1 MLLKQLTQITSF
13 EFLLSSTAD
22 SYVDYHRYH
31 PACCKLHNHILARV
45 IICYYSYTKSKTL
58 SNNCKMIFRL
68 HPMKLNLHG
77 EVKMTDTERNEFSQ
91 EIAIFITAFAAEVRD
106 LKKTIGTNPKTSSSN
121 GKTPSGDTS
130 KEGISHKE
138 DISTFLLEVRH
149 CHYSL
154 HLVIFNFP
162 IHVH

>member
-1 MLLKQLTQITSF
+1 
-13 EFLLSSTAD
+13 
-22 SYVDYHRYH
+22 
-31 PACCKLHNHILARV
+31 
-45 IICYYSYTKSKTL
+45 
-58 SNNCKMIFRL
+58 MIFRL

-77 EVKMTDTERNEFSQ
+77 EVKMNDTERNEFSQ

-106 LKKTIGTNPKTSSSN
+106 LKKTISTNPKTSSSN

-149 CHYSL
+149 Y
-154 HLVIFNFP
+154 HLLLNPVISYFP
-162 IHVH
+162 IYVYSHTHTV